1 MSPLELNDLF
11 ALGVG
16 LDIGGGYLVARG
28 LIASPGDI
36 LRRTLNGED
45 FFLPDVVASQITDK
59 ADATSGLFALL
70 SGFVIQAVAYAL
82 APLTSSTPRGSPIS
96 GDLWSALLVMVAAL
110 VGVGVALLGWRL
122 ARWKIIRR
130 TIIAIATDPLT
141 LGSDFERV
149 ERNAVEPLLQSGT
162 RLVLLGS
169 QFGYPQLLEETASDY
184 ARRVFGIQQISDEHD
199 VLATAF
205 HPARL
210 L

>member
-1 MSPLELNDLF
+1 VNPLGLGDLF

-59 ADATSGLFALL
+59 ADAISGLFALL
-70 SGFVIQAVAYAL
+70 SGFLIQVAAYAL
-82 APLTSSTPRGSPIS
+82 APLTSSTLRGSPTA
-96 GDLWSALLVMVAAL
+96 GNLRSALLVLVAAL

-122 ARWKIIRR
+122 VRWKIISK
-130 TIIAIATDPLT
+130 TIVAIAIDPLT

-149 ERNAVEPLLQSGT
+149 ERSAVEPLLPSGT

-169 QFGYPQLLEETASDY
+169 QFGYSPSY
-184 ARRVFGIQQISDEHD
+184 
-199 VLATAF
+199 
-205 HPARL
+205 
-210 L
+210 